1 MARFRTRT
9 AGNRT
14 GPTHD
19 LELIQ
24 AGGASRQPP
33 ATATLRCIE
42 PMDTLGI
49 PTSRNCGEKWGTQF
63 YLCDRSFRA
72 LLVQDEVMFFFRLL
86 LGRLRQFCAAHQ
98 FL

>member
-1 MARFRTRT
+1 
-9 AGNRT
+9 
-14 GPTHD
+14 
-19 LELIQ
+19 
-24 AGGASRQPP
+24 
-33 ATATLRCIE
+33 
-42 PMDTLGI
+42 MDTLGI

-86 LGRLRQFCAAHQ
+86 LGRLRQFYTAHQ